1 MKQIISLIL
10 LLLKTLNRLIWKAS
24 TFLNAY
30 LVNLQPHVDPK
41 QPSTCADE
49 KYRLFSV
56 DSMPIVEE
64 RNFLDYQLLLRQ
76 YKVEHGKDL
85 KPVKRRQPPK
95 LDYTG
100 TCPLCGAP
108 HHYLYE
114 NNISRGQMLCK
125 VCQQTFTLHQPYLEK
140 IRLKCPHCGKAL
152 DQIKDRQSYFIY
164 KCRYRQCS
172 FYLNQLAS
180 MTEAQQKRF
189 KKYPHEFKVHYI
201 FRAFDL
207 DLPTL
212 DSNSLMEINSPID
225 LSRIRHS
232 KHVLGLILT
241 YYVNYG
247 LSSRKTAMIMKDI
260 HQIKISHQT
269 IVNYANATAKV
280 VQPFLETYPY
290 ELSDDLCG
298 DETYVTVKGKKHY
311 VFFISDKVKKMITSY
326 EVFAKRDTESA
337 IKAIYTTLRKYQ
349 NKLPDELRL
358 VVDGNPIYNAA
369 HLFFTMN
376 GLKFNLIQVIGLTNK
391 TETDQEYRP
400 FKQITE
406 RLNRTFKADYLQ
418 MNGFKSIETANSYMV
433 LFSTFFNFLRPH
445 KGLNNQIPVQLS
457 ELESL
462 PHMPA
467 KWIKLIEMSYDTFQ

>member
-10 LLLKTLNRLIWKAS
+10 FLLKLLNRLIWKVS

-30 LVNLQPHVDPK
+30 LLNLNPHTDPK
-41 QPSTCADE
+41 VQSSCADE
-49 KYRLFSV
+49 QYRLFSV
-56 DSMPIVEE
+56 DSMPVIEE
-64 RNFLDYQLLLRQ
+64 RQFLDYQQLLTT
-76 YKVEHGKDL
+76 YKAEHGKNL
-85 KPVKRRQPPK
+85 KPVNRRTAPK

-100 TCPLCGAP
+100 NCPLCGAP

-114 NNISRGQMLCK
+114 NNILRGQMLCK
-125 VCQQTFTLHQPYLEK
+125 VCKQTFTIHQPYLDK
-140 IRLKCPHCGKAL
+140 IILRCPHCGKAL
-152 DQIKDRQSYFIY
+152 EPIKDRKTYIIY
-164 KCRYRQCS
+164 KCRYHNCS

-180 MTEAQQKRF
+180 MTDEQKRRF
-189 KKYPHEFKVHYI
+189 KKHPHEFKLHYI
-201 FRAFDL
+201 YRAFDL
-207 DLPTL
+207 DLPALESSSAL
-212 DSNSLMEINSPID
+212 DLNSSVD

-269 IVNYANATAKV
+269 IVNYANATAV
-280 VQPFLETYPY
+280 IVQPFLETYPY
-290 ELSDDLCG
+290 DLSNDLCG

-311 VFFISDKVKKMITSY
+311 VFFISDKVKKIITSY
-326 EVFAKRDTESA
+326 EVFSKRDTQSA

-349 NKLPDELRL
+349 GTLPSGLRL

-376 GLKFNLIQVIGLTNK
+376 ELKFNLIQVIGLTNN
-391 TETDQEYRP
+391 TDIDKEYRP

-418 MNGFKSIETANSYMV
+418 MNGFKTIESANRYMV

-445 KGLNNQIPVQLS
+445 KGLSYRIPVELT
-457 ELESL
+457 ELEDL

-467 KWIKLIEMSYDTFQ
+467 KWIKLIELSYDTLQ